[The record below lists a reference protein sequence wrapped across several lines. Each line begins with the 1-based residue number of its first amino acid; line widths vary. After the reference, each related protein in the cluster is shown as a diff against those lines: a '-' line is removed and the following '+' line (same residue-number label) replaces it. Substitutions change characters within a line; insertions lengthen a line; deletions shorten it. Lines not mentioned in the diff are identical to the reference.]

1 MEQINENKCREETLQ
16 ENTTQLFRSLED
28 HAPDGIFMVDP
39 QMGRFLDVNQNACN
53 CLGYTRE
60 ELFTMRVSDLDESW
74 TPERIVEI
82 WQKLSHGDIVM
93 LKLVNRRKDGRLFQ
107 LRFALLSSN
116 VPDVRFCSP

>member
-28 HAPDGIFMVDP
+28 HAPDGILMVDP

-53 CLGYTRE
+53 YLGYTRE

-74 TPERIVEI
+74 TPKRIVEI

-107 LRFALLSSN
+107 LRFALISSN
-116 VPDVRFCSP
+116 VPDVRLCSP